1 AAYKGFCPDIFGV
14 LFEWLELSRGK
25 LCGKPFFYFEQGLIV
40 ARYET
45 VGNYEG
51 NWPRIA
57 KAWKEDSILGSVFT
71 SFLMLLLFV
80 WGMLILTEFRTIY
93 NHLFVLYYMPS
104 TDDDNKLFVQSEDGK
119 AMQIVA
125 VPRSHK
131 YFVLY
136 VVILSRFLIALV
148 VFYVGTNFLTASAS
162 LLEIVLNS
170 TALGFLL
177 EVQAGFWGIWAGLGR
192 LEKFGSLSLWRSC
205 TGPTCWD
212 CAWPM

>member
-1 AAYKGFCPDIFGV
+1 MIVDGAGFWFAGALISFFLECPVVHCKVRRIPSWEASLHRFSCCCCTSAEGLAPSFAYHVKTC
-14 LFEWLELSRGK
+14 
-25 LCGKPFFYFEQGLIV
+25 
-40 ARYET
+40 
-45 VGNYEG
+45 
-51 NWPRIA
+51 
-57 KAWKEDSILGSVFT
+57 
-71 SFLMLLLFV
+71 FLRRFRAQLRFV

-162 LLEIVLNS
+162 LLESGLVVLHFPRFP
-170 TALGFLL
+170 AACYL
-177 EVQAGFWGIWAGLGR
+177 EPCPETNR
-192 LEKFGSLSLWRSC
+192 
-205 TGPTCWD
+205 P
-212 CAWPM
+212 